1 LFIGNEKKDGN
12 TMKNIKN
19 IIFDLG
25 RVITDIDFSKTIIA
39 FGLLSN
45 KSTEQILKMH
55 QQTMLFKD
63 MEEGKYTAPEFRKAL
78 NMHLNTKATDKELN
92 DAWNAIIG
100 ETPWHRLEIIN
111 SLRPKYNTFLLSNT
125 NEIHIDFVN
134 NFLKKEYSI
143 ENLNPFFD
151 KVYYSHKIG
160 FRKPKLAAY
169 QYVLDDNK
177 IKAEESVFIDDLQ
190 QNLDAAN
197 QLNIN
202 TILKKDDE
210 SLEDLLKKFL

>member
-1 LFIGNEKKDGN
+1 
-12 TMKNIKN
+12 MKEIKN

-25 RVITDIDFSKTIIA
+25 KVITDIDFTHTINA
-39 FGLLSN
+39 FSLLSN
-45 KSTEQILKMH
+45 KSTEQILAMQ

-63 MEEGKYTAPEFRKAL
+63 LEEGKYTATEFRIAL
-78 NMHLNTKATDKELN
+78 NKHLNTQATDKELD

-100 ETPWHRLEIIN
+100 ETPWHRLELIN
-111 SLRPKYNTFLLSNT
+111 SLRPKYRTFLLSNT
-125 NEIHIDFVN
+125 NEIHIDCVN
-134 NFLKKEYSI
+134 DFLKKEYSV

-151 KVYYSHKIG
+151 KVYFSHKIG

-169 QYVLDDNK
+169 QFVLNDSNLK
-177 IKAEESVFIDDLQ
+177 GEECVFIDDLQ

-202 TILKKDDE
+202 TILKKEDE
-210 SLEDLLKKFL
+210 SLATILKKFL